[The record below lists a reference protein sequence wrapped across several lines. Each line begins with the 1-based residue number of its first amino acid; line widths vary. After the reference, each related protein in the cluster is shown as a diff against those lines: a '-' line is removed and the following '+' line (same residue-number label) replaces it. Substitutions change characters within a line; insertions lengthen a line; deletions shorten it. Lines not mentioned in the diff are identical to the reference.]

1 MTHDT
6 NTAPSPTTQLLRLD
20 RDLTKLLIR
29 RSQLL
34 AQTAQQ
40 RHERKQSLVDPGQEK
55 RLWGLWQKT
64 LQENGIDPRHW
75 RHIFQSING
84 LAYHQAE
91 RTPDRL
97 LTLYPSTAAVA
108 ADIPG
113 PPDTATARLWLT
125 AAIASGQKLRLNAVV
140 ANDPFHEFVTALN
153 HAGAGLSKEEDRLLC
168 PEAAGVEFGGTTV
181 HAGTDPLN
189 LALAMM
195 ASLPEPGN
203 TKITGGSH
211 LRLEDLTPATELFA
225 RLGARLVFLTPGSNS
240 VPLRME
246 RSGQVP
252 SELDYPETAP
262 PTFLAALL
270 VASLRFTR
278 PFSVRW
284 HSAQTHHPHVGQA
297 IRILEHAGAVTAK
310 TATSLSVDPTHSRL
324 PGSISIPLDPIYN
337 AFLLALPHVKGG
349 SVRLQG
355 RWETSNPNTQA
366 VLELLKASGLS
377 VEQTETAVHS
387 TLAEDSGAKRL
398 EATGAVLPLATVL
411 SVYTAAKL
419 QVENAAERRAVV
431 LFLEQIGCPFQIT
444 DDGLQPG
451 VPGKKPELPFAAE
464 TPEWGMASAL
474 YALKFGPIQFTNPGE
489 ITSVWPAFWRVV
501 RNLPQPQLAAQRPKS
516 EAPENAQPRR
526 RRIVK

>member
-6 NTAPSPTTQLLRLD
+6 HSAPSSTNQLLRLD

-40 RHERKQSLVDPGQEK
+40 RTEHRQSLVDPGQEK

-97 LTLYPSTAAVA
+97 LTLYPCTSAVA

-113 PPDTATARLWLT
+113 PADTTAARLWLT
-125 AAIASGQKLRLNAVV
+125 AAIASGQRFRLNAVM

-153 HAGAGLSKEEDRLLC
+153 HAGAGLSKEEDHLLC
-168 PEAAGVEFGGTTV
+168 PEAAGVAFGGTTL

-195 ASLPEPGN
+195 VSLPEPGN

-252 SELDYPETAP
+252 SELDFPESAP
-262 PTFLAALL
+262 PSFLAALL
-270 VASLRFTR
+270 MASLRFAR

-284 HSAQTHHPHVGQA
+284 HSAQNHHPHVGQA
-297 IRILEHAGAVTAK
+297 IRILEHTGAVTAK
-310 TATSLSVDPTHSRL
+310 TATSLSVDPARSRL
-324 PGSISIPLDPIYN
+324 PENISAPLDPVLN

-355 RWETSNPNTQA
+355 HWDTASPNAQGMLDQLT
-366 VLELLKASGLS
+366 ASGLHI
-377 VEQTETAVHS
+377 EHTQTAVQS
-387 TLAEDSGAKRL
+387 TLAKDSGAKRL
-398 EATGAVLPLATVL
+398 EATNASVPLATVL

-419 QVENAAERRAVV
+419 QVADPAERQAVV
-431 LFLEQIGCPFQIT
+431 LFLEQLGCPFHIT

-464 TPEWGMASAL
+464 DPQWGMAGAL

-489 ITSVWPAFWRVV
+489 ITSIWPAFWRVV
-501 RNLPQPQLAAQRPKS
+501 RNLPQPQLAAQRAKS